1 VRYVLIDGSFFGF
14 RADAIAINKREI
26 GIDGYEDGKELTF
39 KVAEKSWNIMKSIKA
54 AGIIM
59 KSMKAAGIIK
69 RTRTCVIDG
78 WLN

>member
-1 VRYVLIDGSFFGF
+1 MRYVLIDGSFFGF
-14 RADAIAINKREI
+14 RADAIAINDREI

-39 KVAEKSWNIMKSIKA
+39 KVAEKSWNIMKS
-54 AGIIM
+54 M
-59 KSMKAAGIIK
+59 KVAGIIK